1 MGIIRY
7 LIHFKSGICIPSKFE
22 GTCRWFIA
30 IFAQKDILHNKFFCH
45 FCEYL
50 KITCILALI
59 LSRLPD
65 ITSWYIQ
72 QDWKRFYR
80 RFKLA
85 LDRTLTGEGMN
96 TNGQYYCNIMHCAAW
111 ILNFSNI
118 RKNRRKH
125 WYISFCFY
133 FNCFVCFLVCIIH
146 PLGIPSHLPCL

>member
-1 MGIIRY
+1 MGIIRFNS
-7 LIHFKSGICIPSKFE
+7 LQVRNMHSALNSKAPAGGSQRFSHKKIF
-22 GTCRWFIA
+22 FI
-30 IFAQKDILHNKFFCH
+30 ISFMSFLWVF
-45 FCEYL
+45 
-50 KITCILALI
+50 KITWSLALI

-118 RKNRRKH
+118 RKNRWKH

-133 FNCFVCFLVCIIH
+133 FNCFVCFLVCIIR

>member
-1 MGIIRY
+1 MSF
-7 LIHFKSGICIPSKFE
+7 LWVF
-22 GTCRWFIA
+22 
-30 IFAQKDILHNKFFCH
+30 
-45 FCEYL
+45 

-96 TNGQYYCNIMHCAAW
+96 TNGQYYFNIMHCAAW

-118 RKNRRKH
+118 RKNRWKH

-146 PLGIPSHLPCL
+146 TRNSFTLAVFIISTYTLKSFIKLNFIAANRSTSKES